1 MREEGLLQVRCGPIP
16 DDGDD
21 EGPIIII
28 PLRLAQAT
36 PEYNTNVIQQRIS
49 GRRVP

>member
-21 EGPIIII
+21 EVPIII